1 MTTLVP
7 TRNGGISLTPRQAR
21 QLERDQCQAEL
32 AVYQHGLAAAARA
45 AMDRHDAQATM
56 DAVQASLEE
65 ELALLE
71 HGLHRANGSAAKTEL
86 VARKVQLLSALN
98 DRRITRHFGR

>member
-7 TRNGGISLTPRQAR
+7 TRSGRLSLTPRQYR
-21 QLERDQCQAEL
+21 HVERDQRHAEL
-32 AVYQHGLAAAARA
+32 AVYQHGLAAATQA
-45 AMDRHDAQATM
+45 AMDRLDAQAAA

-65 ELALLE
+65 ELALLDY
-71 HGLHRANGSAAKTEL
+71 GLHRASGSAAKTEL

-98 DRRITRHFGR
+98 DCRITRHFGR

>member
-1 MTTLVP
+1 MNSLIPST
-7 TRNGGISLTPRQAR
+7 NHGADLTPFQAAKSGR
-21 QLERDQCQAEL
+21 ALRRAEV
-32 AVYQHGLAAAARA
+32 AVFEHGLRAAARA
-45 AMDRHDAQATM
+45 AMDGQDAQAAA
-56 DAVQASLEE
+56 DAVQGSLEE

-71 HGLHRANGSAAKTEL
+71 YGLHRANGSAAKTEL

>member
-1 MTTLVP
+1 MNALIPST
-7 TRNGGISLTPRQAR
+7 NHGAELTPFQAAR
-21 QLERDQCQAEL
+21 AGRALRRAEV
-32 AVYQHGLAAAARA
+32 AVFEHGLQAASRA
-45 AMDRHDAQATM
+45 AMDRHDAQATA

-65 ELALLE
+65 ELALLDY
-71 HGLHRANGSAAKTEL
+71 GLHRANGSAAKTEL

>member
-7 TRNGGISLTPRQAR
+7 ARSGGLSLTLRQAR
-21 QLERDQCQAEL
+21 QVERDQRHAEL
-32 AVYQHGLAAAARA
+32 AVHQHGLATAARA

-71 HGLHRANGSAAKTEL
+71 YGLHRANGSAAKTEL